1 MRENEKVQKNV
12 CTNLVQITDILE
24 QTPITEKT
32 HNFYA
37 SPSTKNNLQLPQGTN
52 KKLST
57 NILVNT
63 IPVSKDPKRNR
74 LHPKQHLYTIFISKI
89 NKTTIPSS
97 ETIY

>member
-57 NILVNT
+57 NILGNT
-63 IPVSKDPKRNR
+63 IPVCGYPQRNIS
-74 LHPKQHLYTIFISKI
+74 HPKK
-89 NKTTIPSS
+89 NP
-97 ETIY
+97 